1 MQEADVLELL
11 RSSDAILQGHFQLSS
26 GLHSDTYIQCA
37 RVLQYPDRAER
48 LGRALAKLFSE
59 LKVDAVASPA
69 LGGVLVGHEVARALG
84 VRAIF
89 AERDEAAGEAKLAL
103 RRGFEVRTG
112 ERFVIVED
120 VWTTG
125 SSTLETARL
134 IEEHGGKVVAAGAL
148 INRSGGRV
156 ELSVHGEPV
165 QGEPVPMRSLL
176 ALEVGTYRPEEC
188 PLCRAGKPWIKPG
201 SRPSG

>member
-37 RVLQYPDRAER
+37 RLLQYPDRAER
-48 LGRALAKLFSE
+48 LGKALAKLFSE

-69 LGGVLVGHEVARALG
+69 LGGILVGHEVARALG
-84 VRAIF
+84 VRAVF
-89 AERDEAAGEAKLAL
+89 AERDEAAGAARRGGLAL
-103 RRGFEVRTG
+103 RRGFEVRAG

-125 SSTLETARL
+125 GSTVETAKL
-134 IEEHGGKVVAAGAL
+134 IVECGGKVVAVGAL
-148 INRSGGRV
+148 VNRSGGRL
-156 ELSVHGEPV
+156 ELPVH
-165 QGEPVPMRSLL
+165 GEPVPMRSLL
-176 ALEVGTYRPEEC
+176 TLDVGTYRPEEC
-188 PLCRAGKPWIKPG
+188 PLCRAGKAWIKPG
-201 SRPSG
+201 SRPDG

>member
-37 RVLQYPDRAER
+37 RLLQYPDRAER
-48 LGRALAKLFSE
+48 LGKALAKFFSE

-89 AERDEAAGEAKLAL
+89 AERDEQGKLAL

-112 ERFVIVED
+112 ERFLVVED

-125 SSTLETARL
+125 GSTVETARL
-134 IEEHGGKVVAAGAL
+134 IEDHGGKVVAAGAL
-148 INRSGGRV
+148 VNRSGSRL
-156 ELSVHGEPV
+156 ELPVHGEPV

-176 ALEVGTYRPEEC
+176 TLDVGTFRPEEC
-188 PLCRAGKPWIKPG
+188 PLCRAGVPCVKPG
-201 SRPSG
+201 SRPGG